1 MLCST
6 PDYIT
11 PNEAPIPKTLD
22 RNEVNFCVD
31 NLYSWIGDLRSV
43 KALVLIVYMFLQED
57 ACPKSPEKI
66 KTVKAKKQ
74 MQGKIYNKVS
84 YLRLWSY
91 AGINIF
97 HLLCWGYASLFT
109 SMLCYVK
116 KIINDENIFL
126 ANQFLLSIEVM

>member
-22 RNEVNFCVD
+22 CNEVNFCVD
-31 NLYSWIGDLRSV
+31 KYSWIGDLRSV
-43 KALVLIVYMFLQED
+43 KALVLIVCMFLQED

-74 MQGKIYNKVS
+74 MQSKIYNKVS